1 MKKTLRNALIALLIC
16 SSSAFA
22 ASTAA
27 ANTDGGMLVALFF
40 GFFALIVVFQ
50 LIPAVM
56 MFIGMIK
63 ALFRDKSVTHH

>member
-1 MKKTLRNALIALLIC
+1 MKKTLRNALVALLIC

-27 ANTDGGMLVALFF
+27 ANTDGGMLVALFI

-50 LIPAVM
+50 LIPAAM

-63 ALFRDKSVTHH
+63 TLFSGKPMAHH